1 MQTLTWKDFL
11 HFSPSC
17 CPQLGKIPNEKAS
30 TAPDTFS
37 ACHAPNASKLLR
49 QSSPD
54 LSEKDFSSRVVE
66 AFEEELVRRGIL
78 DDPLPS
84 DVAAIL
90 RHLEFTISRAVIITG
105 EGDATMM
112 LAQWLGAAGIILDVL
127 DIRLRSVQPSLRIS
141 KQGDQNL
148 TSFEINQ
155 EEPSKGVGIQ
165 VEKPSVLASYCAD
178 LVQPHEYTPERQ
190 ENGRATLVKVRRY
203 NSFLFGNHSH
213 KLSLTYKFNIIL
225 HQRSVLLW
233 TPFEWYSWNT
243 LLSAIRRRNTGQQ
256 LCPKLMESSHVPRLH
271 ILQTTLHISGGNIPF
286 LAILVFLLLPN
297 TRIPTPK
304 YPILVN
310 PIQACN
316 PSKWTG
322 KLDIQLMPMPG
333 LAEMGVDGKD
343 AEEESIS
350 LSLCHALSR
359 LHCHPELTDAHES
372 FMEWFLRFVKK

>member
-54 LSEKDFSSRVVE
+54 LSEKDFSSH
-66 AFEEELVRRGIL
+66 
-78 DDPLPS
+78 DPLPS

-190 ENGRATLVKVRRY
+190 ENGRATLVKLDLQVQHNPPSEVGIIVDAFRVVFVEYVTLGDPQKEHRAAIVSKAY
-203 NSFLFGNHSH
+203 GIVPCPSPSHFTNNSAYL
-213 KLSLTYKFNIIL
+213 
-225 HQRSVLLW
+225 
-233 TPFEWYSWNT
+233 
-243 LLSAIRRRNTGQQ
+243 
-256 LCPKLMESSHVPRLH
+256 
-271 ILQTTLHISGGNIPF
+271 
-286 LAILVFLLLPN
+286 
-297 TRIPTPK
+297 RIPTPK

-333 LAEMGVDGKD
+333 LAEMALMGRTLKRRNSLMLMNHSWSGSSDSSRSSSDSNLEGNANETLQLGNYASTWKGVFG
-343 AEEESIS
+343 
-350 LSLCHALSR
+350 
-359 LHCHPELTDAHES
+359 PAHNAVI
-372 FMEWFLRFVKK
+372 FKFT